1 MKIDLHKLILPVSI
15 VSACTILGGF
25 YYMTEVSKLNAAA
38 ETQKRE
44 DARAAVETQQKD
56 VELEVKNNEAEALK
70 AKAVSEAEV
79 AKAKAVSEAE
89 VAKAKAASEAR
100 AAAAV
105 QQQAEQ
111 ERENKLSLCL
121 SVASYN
127 YSQNWANACKNQANQ
142 ISLNLNDC
150 LANGVLGESF
160 CRSMWIVDPSND
172 CSLYSGRADS
182 VNEYYKN
189 DKDDC
194 YKKYG
199 N

>member
-56 VELEVKNNEAEALK
+56 VELEVKNNEAEAL
-70 AKAVSEAEV
+70 
-79 AKAKAVSEAE
+79 KAKAVSEAE